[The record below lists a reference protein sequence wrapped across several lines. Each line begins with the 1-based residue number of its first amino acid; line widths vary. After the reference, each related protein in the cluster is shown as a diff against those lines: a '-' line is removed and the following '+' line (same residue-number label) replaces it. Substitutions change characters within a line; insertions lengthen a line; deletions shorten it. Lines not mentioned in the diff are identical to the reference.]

1 MRFDIDFKPL
11 DFEYLKALAMWREGE
26 CDQEWLDAIEY
37 GATVYVNGE
46 RIGVVTITP
55 RPNDTVSLD
64 GYTAAR
70 GRFVFAIATRVI
82 GAAVSLAK
90 EKYPDRR
97 IIACFDKKDLNIER
111 LCDSVGFKKLYTT
124 ETAVMMGV

>member
-1 MRFDIDFKPL
+1 MKFDIDFKPL

-37 GATVYVNGE
+37 GATVYVNGG

-55 RPNDTVSLD
+55 RPNGTVSLD

-70 GRFVFAIATRVI
+70 GRFVFAIASRVI

-90 EKYPDRR
+90 EKYPDRQ
-97 IIACFDKKDLNIER
+97 IIACFDKKDLNIAR
-111 LCDSVGFKKLYTT
+111 LCGSVGFKELCVT
-124 ETAVMMGV
+124 ETVAMMGV